1 MSILMEVPWS
11 ESNIARPAETT
22 EEWTAVHGGG
32 FVKGPWRPKHGPKHG
47 PKWPRVGLAS
57 LSGMSLTSPIR
68 KPRKKVE
75 YWIDHCEN
83 TACTFPF
90 GHDGLCSHLWVCDR
104 LRRSTHHP

>member
-1 MSILMEVPWS
+1 MV
-11 ESNIARPAETT
+11 
-22 EEWTAVHGGG
+22 VGG
-32 FVKGPWRPKHGPKHG
+32 FVKGLWR
-47 PKWPRVGLAS
+47 PKWPRVGPAS

-68 KPRKKVE
+68 KPRKKAE